1 MDYERGNFS
10 DSRTSSGE
18 ETAGGIADPGVAWT
32 DRHMASVSV
41 KSGLEP
47 MSVCSLGRPPLHQDA
62 GLQPRGWDPTT
73 SPGPLPCEV
82 GHQTQAP
89 ACGKRRETP
98 GAALSVPG
106 TWCFGKTGLAAAAP
120 APALPPQLAGA
131 LGTPAR
137 SGQCGERSK
146 WLTGP
151 WAAGGL
157 GVTGISGD
165 GAEEGAGET
174 ALRGAEGT
182 TGSLSQAG
190 SRAHSC
196 YAVLPPPSRAGDGL
210 RLPPD
215 ISRVRGGLCGGVVST
230 WDELFG
236 CPHPTLLIAESL
248 LSTCKMGRPP
258 IQTWL

>member
-32 DRHMASVSV
+32 DRHMGSVSV
-41 KSGLEP
+41 KPGLEP

-62 GLQPRGWDPTT
+62 GLQPRVWDPTT
-73 SPGPLPCEV
+73 SPGPLPCKV
-82 GHQTQAP
+82 GHQTPAP
-89 ACGKRRETP
+89 ACGKCRETP
-98 GAALSVPG
+98 GRVLPYLYLGLGVLARLGLLPLKTCEALASAA
-106 TWCFGKTGLAAAAP
+106 
-120 APALPPQLAGA
+120 ALPPQLARA

-157 GVTGISGD
+157 GMTGISGD

-174 ALRGAEGT
+174 ALRGAERT

-196 YAVLPPPSRAGDGL
+196 YTVLPPLSRAGDGL

-215 ISRVRGGLCGGVVST
+215 ILEGSRRALWGCGEHLG
-230 WDELFG
+230 
-236 CPHPTLLIAESL
+236 
-248 LSTCKMGRPP
+248 
-258 IQTWL
+258 